1 MNSSAGGL
9 RGRLLLTVAALL
21 ATFLTV
27 LTVGFNLVLD
37 SRLDHDATDLARSR
51 ATSALQGLQVV
62 DGRLSAPE
70 APDRANLDRPLWIF
84 AGSRGIERPRAV
96 LALQHEATRLA
107 ASSGATA
114 DVAETRLVSVPV
126 NASGRRVGTVVA
138 GVSLR
143 PYDRSA
149 EVALVGSAALAAIL
163 LAAGVAAARWLL
175 AAGMRPVA
183 RMTAQA
189 ADWSEHDLGRRFGL
203 GPPRDDLSRLAATL
217 DGLLDRVASSL
228 RREQGLTAE
237 ISHELRTPLSRLRAR
252 AQLAG
257 REPGLPPDQQAAWD
271 AVVRGADDMARTLD
285 ALLAAARSQA
295 DRPGASDA
303 AAPAAT
309 AAEACARLA
318 AERGLEVRV
327 DGPPRPS
334 RVGASP
340 ELVERALHPL
350 LENACRYGRHAVTV
364 SVRRDDGAVVYLV
377 EDDGPG
383 VSDEDRDRIFEPA
396 VRGSAAESGG
406 VQGTGLGL
414 PLGRRLARAAGGEVS
429 ALRGPGGRFE
439 LRLPAA

>member
-1 MNSSAGGL
+1 MSSSAGGL
-9 RGRLLLTVAALL
+9 RGRLLVTVAALL
-21 ATFLTV
+21 ATFLAV

-62 DGRLSAPE
+62 DGHLKAPE
-70 APDRANLDRPLWIF
+70 APDTANLDRPLWIF
-84 AGSRGIERPRAV
+84 AGGRAIEQPRAA
-96 LALQHEATRLA
+96 LALQREATRLG

-114 DVAETRLVSVPV
+114 DVADTRLASVPV
-126 NASGRRVGTVVA
+126 NARGQRVGTIVA

-143 PYDRSA
+143 PYERSA
-149 EVALVGSAALAAIL
+149 DVALVGSIALAAIL
-163 LAAGVAAARWLL
+163 LAAGVLAARWLL
-175 AAGMRPVA
+175 GAGMRPVA

-189 ADWSEHDLGRRFGL
+189 EDWSEHDLGRRFGL

-237 ISHELRTPLSRLRAR
+237 ISHELRTPLARLRAR
-252 AQLAG
+252 AQLAR
-257 REPGLPPDQQAAWD
+257 REPGLSPDQQAAWD

-295 DRPGASDA
+295 DRPGVSDA

-309 AAEACARLA
+309 AAEACGGLA
-318 AERGLEVRV
+318 SERGLELRV
-327 DGPPRPS
+327 EGPERPA
-334 RVGASP
+334 RVGASS

-396 VRGSAAESGG
+396 VRGSAAATGA
-406 VQGTGLGL
+406 VDGTGLGL
-414 PLGRRLARAAGGEVS
+414 PLGRRLARAAGGEVT